1 MWLSCLKLW
10 LLIFGALKFHAI
22 YKNCPLF
29 SSQCTKFIQNL
40 YMDKTVNLKEK
51 IHLYTAFDRFYSLL
65 LLKIMEKVCRV
76 MRASTICGPGGVARC
91 NNAHQSRRGRQ

>member
-1 MWLSCLKLW
+1 M
-10 LLIFGALKFHAI
+10 
-22 YKNCPLF
+22 F

-65 LLKIMEKVCRV
+65 LLKII
-76 MRASTICGPGGVARC
+76 S
-91 NNAHQSRRGRQ
+91 

>member
-10 LLIFGALKFHAI
+10 LSIFGALKFHAI

-65 LLKIMEKVCRV
+65 LLKIISCILIHQNHGESMSSDAGLDHL
-76 MRASTICGPGGVARC
+76 RARRCGTL
-91 NNAHQSRRGRQ
+91 